1 MNYEEIG
8 KQAVKDGYDGGG
20 IWAVLSPARKIA
32 RLWKNDPLCCEP
44 LWPDFSY
51 PETKGAALAWIAE
64 KARFECAVYHV
75 ARNEFQILGIRH
87 GRNDEPWLTLSGS
100 FSTRVECILHAIKS
114 LNLGKKD
121 NSPMGLNKKLLAVG
135 FRTGGCEWMIDG
147 VFGFPTNYDI
157 ELAIRRGFETLPHG
171 HHPSTIGVATAWIR
185 SFEKIGDTLHFWY
198 NSQTGTWSIGGQTLY
213 PTHDGFSSELEAL
226 VEFAEWAKEEGLLT

>member
-8 KQAVKDGYDGGG
+8 KEAVKAGYDGGG
-20 IWAVLSPARKIA
+20 IWAVLSPAGKIA
-32 RLWKNDPLCCEP
+32 KLWKNDPLCCEP

-51 PETKGAALAWIAE
+51 PETEGAALAWIAE
-64 KARFECAVYHV
+64 KVGEKNCFVTLEGGAWFCIAGKT
-75 ARNEFQILGIRH
+75 AFGGIDKANAIL
-87 GRNDEPWLTLSGS
+87 D
-100 FSTRVECILHAIKS
+100 AIKS

-121 NSPMGLNKKLLAVG
+121 NSPTGLNKRLLEVGFKEHTCLWGRGEDENFPNRVGDIKLLLRNG
-135 FRTGGCEWMIDG
+135 YIPIGS
-147 VFGFPTNYDI
+147 
-157 ELAIRRGFETLPHG
+157 
-171 HHPSTIGVATAWIR
+171 HPSTIGVATAWIR

-226 VEFAEWAKEEGLLT
+226 VEFAEWAKEEGLMP